1 MTTMTISAN
10 GKRVFN
16 VPEGDVRLTANISQP
31 LHLKLKMASAITRT
45 TMGELI
51 EQLIAVKLDEILK
64 KGIK

>member
-1 MTTMTISAN
+1 MS
-10 GKRVFN
+10 GKSGL
-16 VPEGDVRLTANISQP
+16 VPAGDVRLGANISQP

-51 EQLIAVKLDEILK
+51 ESLIAHKLDEIIT